1 MRIDCAECVG
11 RDTDACG
18 DCIVTFLLDRPD
30 GAIVFDVAEERAIR
44 ALQVVGLAPRTRFA
58 PRDSAAG

>member
-1 MRIDCAECVG
+1 M
-11 RDTDACG
+11 
-18 DCIVTFLLDRPD
+18 TFLLDRPD